1 MRALALLIVL
11 VGAAC
16 ADTEPGPSVEARQ
29 GELAL
34 RSLAVAFE
42 SADTALV
49 LELFWPQATYDDF
62 AAQITYEG
70 IEEIVGYVTA
80 VHAWGDDVYKNVGR
94 VHLTETGAVGEWVF
108 SAVQNRP
115 LGALAPIGT
124 GREVVLNGV
133 TILEMDRGR
142 ILRAADYVDTQP
154 MLSQLGARVV
164 PGGGDAGEGP

>member
-1 MRALALLIVL
+1 MRALTLLIVL
-11 VGAAC
+11 AAAC
-16 ADTEPGPSVEARQ
+16 TDAEPGPSVEARQ

-34 RSLAVAFE
+34 RSLASAFE
-42 SADTALV
+42 SADTALI
-49 LELFWPQATYDDF
+49 LDLFWPHATYDDF
-62 AAQITYEG
+62 AAQVSYQG
-70 IEEIVGYVTA
+70 IEEIVGYVTG

-94 VHLTETGAVGEWVF
+94 VHLTEAGAVGEWVF

-115 LGALAPIGT
+115 LGVLAPKGT

-133 TILEMDRGR
+133 TILEMDGGR

-164 PGGGDAGEGP
+164 PGEGDSGGGP

>member
-1 MRALALLIVL
+1 MRALTLLIVL
-11 VGAAC
+11 AGAAC
-16 ADTEPGPSVEARQ
+16 ADTEPGPSLEARQ

-34 RSLAVAFE
+34 RSLAAAFE

-94 VHLTETGAVGEWVF
+94 VHLTEKGAVGEWVF

-115 LGALAPIGT
+115 LGALAPTGT
-124 GREVVLNGV
+124 GREIVLNGV

-164 PGGGDAGEGP
+164 PGDGDGGEGP